1 MSSGKLEVHIVQG
14 RGIKDMDTVG
24 QGDPYVE
31 LWLDEDSSTKHK
43 TDSRSGTNTPVW
55 DKYFHYFV
63 KNHKELHLR
72 LLDEDVGASELI
84 GVCSIPLADV
94 YEKRYVDQWVHLPD
108 KKSQESNGEVRV
120 ILEYWPTNI

>member
-24 QGDPYVE
+24 DPYVE
-31 LWLDEDSSTKHK
+31 LWLDEDKTTKHN
-43 TDSRSGTNTPVW
+43 TDSRSGTDTPVW

-63 KNHKELHLR
+63 NNHKELHIR
-72 LLDEDVGASELI
+72 LLDDEFIGADEVI

-94 YEKRYVDQWVHLPD
+94 YEKRYVDQWVHVPD
-108 KKSQESNGEVRV
+108 KKSNESNGE
-120 ILEYWPTNI
+120 

>member
-24 QGDPYVE
+24 DPYVE
-31 LWLDEDSSTKHK
+31 LWLDEDKTTKHN
-43 TDSRSGTNTPVW
+43 TDSRSGTDTPVW

-63 KNHKELHLR
+63 NNHKELHIR
-72 LLDEDVGASELI
+72 LLDDEFIGADEVI

-108 KKSQESNGEVRV
+108 KSSNESNGEVRV
-120 ILEYWPTNI
+120 ILEYWPTK